1 MRTLLLFIGVCVSA
15 ADWPTYRGDDARSG
29 VSTEQ
34 LKLPLKNSW
43 VHQPLHAPRPAWR
56 GPAKADLYNKQ
67 FKLKNR
73 QLFDHTF
80 HVIADGQSVYFG
92 SSADDQIHC
101 LELNS
106 GEKRW
111 SYFTEGP
118 VRFAPTLYERRL
130 FVGSDDGYAYCLS
143 TEGKLIWKKML
154 SPREY
159 RIVGNNRM
167 ISAWPLRTGILVKDG
182 VAYAGAGMFPK
193 EGVHIVA
200 FDPKNGTDRWRTIQT
215 KWPFQGYLLLSE
227 NRVYVPT
234 GRSNPIV
241 YNRNN
246 GKFFKDLSGS
256 SDTFTLIKWNG
267 KPLPN
272 PRQNSR
278 VLGVFGEGN
287 GDSFATFTGNHMIVA
302 DGKSYLHANGELSVL
317 DRMRYIKLERDYKA
331 QAAKREQLGK
341 TLAQL
346 RKQESPEAPKVQQE
360 LIASGQALDEI
371 QKGIDNCV
379 LWKTPC
385 NQSYAIILSGNML
398 FAGGD
403 SEIVA
408 YSANDGNKAWS
419 APVNG
424 RALGIAV
431 AHGRLLVS
439 TDKGTIH
446 CFKSK

>member
-1 MRTLLLFIGVCVSA
+1 M
-15 ADWPTYRGDDARSG
+15 
-29 VSTEQ
+29 
-34 LKLPLKNSW
+34 
-43 VHQPLHAPRPAWR
+43 
-56 GPAKADLYNKQ
+56 
-67 FKLKNR
+67 
-73 QLFDHTF
+73 
-80 HVIADGQSVYFG
+80 YFG

-118 VRFAPTLYERRL
+118 VRFAPTLYERHL

>member
-1 MRTLLLFIGVCVSA
+1 M
-15 ADWPTYRGDDARSG
+15 
-29 VSTEQ
+29 
-34 LKLPLKNSW
+34 
-43 VHQPLHAPRPAWR
+43 
-56 GPAKADLYNKQ
+56 
-67 FKLKNR
+67 
-73 QLFDHTF
+73 
-80 HVIADGQSVYFG
+80 
-92 SSADDQIHC
+92 
-101 LELNS
+101 
-106 GEKRW
+106 
-111 SYFTEGP
+111 
-118 VRFAPTLYERRL
+118 
-130 FVGSDDGYAYCLS
+130 
-143 TEGKLIWKKML
+143 
-154 SPREY
+154 
-159 RIVGNNRM
+159 
-167 ISAWPLRTGILVKDG
+167 
-182 VAYAGAGMFPK
+182 
-193 EGVHIVA
+193 
-200 FDPKNGTDRWRTIQT
+200 
-215 KWPFQGYLLLSE
+215 
-227 NRVYVPT
+227 
-234 GRSNPIV
+234 
-241 YNRNN
+241 
-246 GKFFKDLSGS
+246 
-256 SDTFTLIKWNG
+256 
-267 KPLPN
+267 PN